1 MKNEKCTLC
10 ELEYGKKTKK
20 EEKCEK
26 DLVGPGIWQVT
37 LKNVKNEKQTLQDLE
52 YVEKLIKR
60 GK

>member
-37 LKNVKNEKQTLQDLE
+37 LKNVKNEKQTL
-52 YVEKLIKR
+52 
-60 GK
+60 